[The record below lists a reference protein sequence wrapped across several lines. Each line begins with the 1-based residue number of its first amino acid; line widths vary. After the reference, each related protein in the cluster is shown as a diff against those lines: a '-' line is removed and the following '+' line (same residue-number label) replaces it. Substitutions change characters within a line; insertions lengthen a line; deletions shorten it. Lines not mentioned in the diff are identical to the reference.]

1 MIAYIEGK
9 FLQKTAQSIII
20 ATRYGIGYEVF
31 IPQGMALPAAGE
43 ELALYTAFV
52 VGRRENGS
60 CDFIRVQT

>member
-31 IPQGMALPAAGE
+31 IPQGMALPMR
-43 ELALYTAFV
+43 
-52 VGRRENGS
+52 GRRARPVYG
-60 CDFIRVQT
+60 FRGA